1 MRFLPI
7 FGTMRKYLHWKSY
20 LVVFALAI
28 VGFALYYFNRV
39 AKDME
44 IEEQKK
50 VAVLVEAIRTVAST
64 PNQTQTDITFASKV
78 ITENKTIPLIITDE
92 DGKIGEHMN
101 LDSARIASDPGY
113 LKRKYEEFKKL
124 HIPIPYDYSTAGMP
138 GKSYLVYGDSVLLG
152 RLRYYPLLILAIIV
166 FFLLIVVIAISNAQR
181 SIQNQV
187 WVGMSKETAHQLG
200 TPLSSIVAWTELLKE
215 NESNREWV
223 EEMEKDVSRLQL
235 IAERFSKIGSVPQLK
250 EENLVSRLQAM
261 VEYMR
266 MRKPQKVMIDFEH
279 DEDDVQVLLSGP
291 LFDWVIENLIRN
303 ALDAMEG
310 EGRILIKLHNQPRI
324 VTIDLSDTGKGI
336 PKNNFKKVFA
346 PGFSTKQRGWGLG
359 LSLARRI
366 IEKYHNGSIFVKSS
380 EPGKGTTFRIQFR
393 R

>member
-1 MRFLPI
+1 
-7 FGTMRKYLHWKSY
+7 MRKYLHWKTY
-20 LVVFALAI
+20 LVIFALAI
-28 VGFALYYFNRV
+28 VGFALYYFNQV
-39 AKDME
+39 AKEMA

-50 VAVLVEAIRTVAST
+50 VAMLVEAIRTTALAPIQAQSDV
-64 PNQTQTDITFASKV
+64 TFASKV
-78 ITENKTIPLIITDE
+78 ISENTTIPLFLTD
-92 DGKIGEHMN
+92 DAGNIVTSQN
-101 LDSARIASDPGY
+101 LDSSRLAGDPEY
-113 LKRKYEEFKKL
+113 LMRKYQEFKKL
-124 HIPIPYDYSTAGMP
+124 HEPILYDFSTPGMP
-138 GKSYLVYGDSVLLG
+138 GKGYVVYGDSTLLN

-200 TPLSSIVAWTELLKE
+200 TPLSSIVAWMELLKD

-223 EEMEKDVSRLQL
+223 SEMEKDVSRLQL
-235 IAERFSKIGSVPQLK
+235 IADRFSKIGSVPQLK
-250 EENLVSRLQAM
+250 EENLVNRLQSM

-266 MRKPQKVMIDFEH
+266 MRKPQKVTIDFEH

-310 EGRILIKLHNQPRI
+310 AGNILIKLSNQPRI

-336 PKNNFKKVFA
+336 PKNSFKKVFA
-346 PGFSTKQRGWGLG
+346 PGYSTKQRGWGLG
-359 LSLARRI
+359 LSLAKRI

-380 EPGKGTTFRIQFR
+380 EPGKGTTFRIVFR